1 MPLADL
7 NLYRLY
13 MRRHGSPLWRSEAL
27 LAQVALVL
35 AQVNGAKDV
44 TLADFLLQP
53 TDPEALA
60 ARRQRE
66 LDEFFND

>member
-13 MRRHGSPLWRSEAL
+13 MRRHGSPIWRSEAL

-35 AQVNGAKDV
+35 AQVNGADGV
-44 TLADFLLQP
+44 SLSDFLLLP
-53 TDPEALA
+53 VDPAEQE

-66 LDEFFND
+66 LSDFFND